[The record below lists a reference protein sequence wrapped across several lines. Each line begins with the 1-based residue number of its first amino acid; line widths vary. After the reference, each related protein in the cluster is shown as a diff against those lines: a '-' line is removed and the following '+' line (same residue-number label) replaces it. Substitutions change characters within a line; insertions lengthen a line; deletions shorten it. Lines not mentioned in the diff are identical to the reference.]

1 MLFFFYCFIFIFHR
15 CLSGQICC
23 QHVKQRHSIFN
34 ASFKPN
40 TFLESLTAPLISE
53 LYFKRY
59 EYFTSLGLRLKLTF
73 TTADRAADVNEDKK
87 LFLNTIF
94 HHFNIVTFSLT
105 KRLIDFRFNT
115 APHVH
120 QLSCMFT
127 ALISFFP
134 PLFMSTFYPALLF
147 CCIYICFF
155 PVICITFNVTNHLFL
170 SDVQIIHSV
179 TKRELIYHLHCYE
192 GGNFN
197 LLFLAICKK
206 KKKTN

>member
-1 MLFFFYCFIFIFHR
+1 MLFFFYFFIFIFHR

-94 HHFNIVTFSLT
+94 HHFNIVSFSLT

-127 ALISFFP
+127 ALISFFS
-134 PLFMSTFYPALLF
+134 PLVHVYILPCFTFLL
-147 CCIYICFF
+147 YL
-155 PVICITFNVTNHLFL
+155 HLFF
-170 SDVQIIHSV
+170 SC
-179 TKRELIYHLHCYE
+179 YLHY
-192 GGNFN
+192 F
-197 LLFLAICKK
+197 
-206 KKKTN
+206 